1 MECLFK
7 DGGGDMQSIS
17 LVSELEKKKK
27 IIPQMWLTF
36 EFYPENHSS

>member
-7 DGGGDMQSIS
+7 DGGGDMQSIP
-17 LVSELEKKKK
+17 LVSELEKKK